1 VSATSPAE
9 PSPTPSGPDL
19 GPLAADVVVVGSGA
33 SGLVA
38 ALAAATA
45 GASVT
50 VMEKAAVFGGTSV
63 VSGGSMWVPG
73 NRFMGALGIPD
84 SRDDA
89 CAYVRAVSLGRV
101 PDPLLVAF
109 VDTVNPLLEFL
120 TARTPLEFT
129 ANARHPDYQPHL
141 PGAKPAGRT
150 VQVGLYDSKRLGDLQ
165 PLLRKGH
172 STVPVTRDEFD
183 TWGEQTLD
191 RWDWALIAQRTGAS
205 IVGMGEALVG
215 GLLEACVDVGV
226 RLHVGYRAMEL
237 LRDDERVAGVVAAG
251 AGGQVSVLA
260 ARGVVLASGG
270 FEWDEGYVRQFLG
283 VPMVAPGSPPA
294 NEGDGLRM
302 AMKAGA
308 ALGNMTE
315 AWWAPMLEIVGDEY
329 DERPLYRPTSGLR
342 ALPGSIIVNRRGRR
356 FVDEAMNYNDLT
368 KAMMHF
374 DPVAYD
380 YVNIPAYLVFDER
393 FRRSY
398 SVGTVT
404 PDAPTP
410 RWMLEAAT
418 LGDLA
423 TSAGIDPH
431 GFVAQVDEFN
441 EHARSGEDP
450 VFHRGES
457 VYDRYRGDAS
467 VLPHCNTRP
476 VGEGPYYAVE
486 LRLGCL
492 GTKGGPLTDENGQV
506 LDLDGGS
513 VRGLYACGNAAASVF
528 GPGYPGAGATLAAGM
543 TFGYLIGN
551 ALATVAAVETSA

>member
-1 VSATSPAE
+1 MSATSPAE

-38 ALAAATA
+38 ALAAAAA

-410 RWMLEAAT
+410 RWMLKAPT